1 MRTFLRSLSGTAAL
15 AAACCCGS
23 VAQALPLSTLA
34 SPTGALTL
42 TDFRTFSFNAGS
54 GAGNVSLQLQGYN
67 SLDGDNFYI
76 DLFHVLVNGT
86 EVFLATYDL
95 GGGGLDHVF
104 TAPLGGTSVKN
115 ASARTVD
122 VNLPVSFIAGLNTV
136 KISYTSPT
144 FFAGSRRAGNQSLAD
159 EGWGLNRLSVSG
171 AAAAPEPATLALVA
185 TALLGGA
192 WVRRRHLARF
202 PGDEPLR

>member
-1 MRTFLRSLSGTAAL
+1 LTTLS
-15 AAACCCGS
+15 
-23 VAQALPLSTLA
+23 
-34 SPTGALTL
+34 SPTGALAL
-42 TDFRTFSFNAGS
+42 TDSRTISFNAGS
-54 GAGNVSLQLQGYN
+54 GAGSVSLQLQGYN

-95 GGGGLDHVF
+95 GGGGLDHVY
-104 TAPLGGTSVKN
+104 TAPVGGTSVKN
-115 ASARTVD
+115 AGPRTVD

-136 KISYTSPT
+136 NISYTSPT
-144 FFAGSRRAGNQSLAD
+144 FFAGSSRAGNQSLGD
-159 EGWGLNRLSVSG
+159 EGWGLNRLAVSG
-171 AAAAPEPATLALVA
+171 ASGTPEPATLALVA